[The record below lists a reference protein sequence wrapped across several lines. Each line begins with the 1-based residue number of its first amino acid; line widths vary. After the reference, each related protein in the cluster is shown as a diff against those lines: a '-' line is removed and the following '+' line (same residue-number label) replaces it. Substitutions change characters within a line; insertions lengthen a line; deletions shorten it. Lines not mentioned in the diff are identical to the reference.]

1 MYSIARTY
9 NIFSTSTQSR
19 TTSQAAIFLYRK
31 FGHQEVLFAPLL
43 WQLNTVIK
51 LLIHISPHIDRNST
65 YKINTKFS

>member
-19 TTSQAAIFLYRK
+19 TTSHAALFLYRK

-43 WQLNTVIK
+43 YQLNTVIK
-51 LLIHISPHIDRNST
+51 LLIHISSHIDHNSSLHI
-65 YKINTKFS
+65 K